1 MESPTTEGQSGGG
14 SGSGGS
20 GGSGGLGSTIAA
32 YVGDIQIKLHDIS
45 DYTDVYGFRPIIS
58 GSLVAMNI
66 AIALSKLDVL
76 QSVTF
81 NSYFDTFGLE
91 GILANMSLTIIL
103 MQISRWIYTKIYSF
117 GGRPWS
123 PLVFLAIVAGVQT
136 FHDIIF
142 FYGII
147 NQLNPGKNDMIDALK
162 EYAKENGSRA
172 VGGHAIF
179 LMVCALF
186 AMLMKDIS
194 MLNSFLIVSL
204 TFYLLPFIIS
214 IIKPKVI
221 LKTEKPTKTAEVPEK
236 RTNVFQGAGPLAG
249 PTVMSPKK
257 EAFTMYGA
265 NGILS

>member
-14 SGSGGS
+14 SGSGGF
-20 GGSGGLGSTIAA
+20 GGTIAS
-32 YVGDIQIKLHDIS
+32 YVGDIHIKLHDIS
-45 DYTDVYGFRPIIS
+45 DYNDVYGFRPIIS

-66 AIALSKLDVL
+66 AITLSKLDVL

-81 NSYFDTFGLE
+81 NSYFDTFGFE
-91 GILANMSLTIIL
+91 GILANMSLLVIL
-103 MQISRWIYTKIYSF
+103 MQISRWVYTKFYSV

-123 PLVFLAIVAGVQT
+123 PLVFLAIAVGVQV
-136 FHDIIF
+136 FHDTIF

-147 NQLNPGKNDMIDALK
+147 NQLKPGKNDMIDALK
-162 EYAKENGSRA
+162 EYANENGPRA
-172 VGGHAIF
+172 LGGHAIF

-194 MLNSFLIVSL
+194 MLNSFLIVTL

-214 IIKPKVI
+214 IIKPKSKVPV
-221 LKTEKPTKTAEVPEK
+221 KAENPTKTTEVPEK

-249 PTVMSPKK
+249 PTVMSPKR

-265 NGILS
+265 NGMLS